1 MNFESLWCRIGLLFL
16 VVGLSVLMSW
26 NNEVLAG
33 DTDLGSRS
41 VTGKLSPEETQV
53 ADAAAWFGTGMV
65 LQMEGKVS
73 EAMEAFA
80 RSALIDPT
88 NLILVE
94 QVVPYLLSVK
104 RNDEAISILERAL
117 DFDSDNENLRSLLG
131 MTYIASNRL
140 NESLKLNLDILE
152 KNPGAVAALRSV
164 LLIYYQ
170 EGQDDKVPDLVE
182 RTLGQAQLGP
192 SGWIQVASVLSQFL
206 KSSQGDAALL
216 SNWIRESVSKALTS
230 DGADDTTKSMAGQ
243 LYEEVGDRDQAIKC
257 YEELLAL
264 PVVPASIRTRLAFLY
279 LQIRENQKA
288 EKLALEIMDKE
299 PLNPFG
305 YRISGYLAQD
315 AENFIQ
321 AASYFEKAIRH
332 APNFEPVYYDL
343 FTAYLNAKQIQEA
356 RQTLGK
362 VSFRFKP
369 SFQLFYY
376 EGLLDSREENYSKAI
391 ESYLK
396 AEQVA
401 VEEEPER
408 LTAVFYF
415 QIGVASEREKQLE
428 NAEKYFKKCMEID
441 PEFAEA
447 MNYLGYTWADNGI
460 RLEEA
465 LELIESAVA
474 LEPDNPAFL
483 DSLGWV
489 HYRLNS
495 FQEAL
500 KFQLKA
506 IEFSSSPDPV
516 MFDHLGDIHLKMD
529 NIPQARE
536 AYKKALSLDEE
547 NEISAEVTRKLESI
561 AE

>member
-1 MNFESLWCRIGLLFL
+1 ML
-16 VVGLSVLMSW
+16 VVGLSGLMSW
-26 NNEVLAG
+26 NNVGIAS

-41 VTGKLSPEETQV
+41 VTGKLSPEETQL

-65 LQMEGKVS
+65 LQMEGKVA

-164 LLIYYQ
+164 LLIYFQ
-170 EGQDDKVPDLVE
+170 EGQDDKVPELVE
-182 RTLGQAQLGP
+182 RTLNQAQLGP
-192 SGWIQVASVLSQFL
+192 SGWIQAASVLSQFL
-206 KSSQGDAALL
+206 KSSQGDPSLL
-216 SNWIRESVSKALTS
+216 GNWIREAVNNALTS
-230 DGADDTTKSMAGQ
+230 DGADDTTQSMAGQ
-243 LYEEVGDRDQAIKC
+243 LYEEIGDRDQAIKT
-257 YEELLAL
+257 YEELLTR
-264 PVVPASIRTRLAFLY
+264 PEVPPSIRTRLAFLY
-279 LQIRENQKA
+279 LQIRENKKA

-315 AENFIQ
+315 AQNFIQ
-321 AASYFEKAIRH
+321 AASYFDKAIRH

-343 FTAYLNAKQIQEA
+343 FTAYLNAKQIQDA
-356 RQTLGK
+356 RQTLDK
-362 VSFRFKP
+362 VGFRFKP
-369 SFQLFYY
+369 SFQLYY
-376 EGLLDSREENYSKAI
+376 YAGLLDSREENYSKAI

-396 AEQVA
+396 AEQIA
-401 VEEEPER
+401 LAEEPER
-408 LTAVFYF
+408 LTAIFYF

-441 PEFAEA
+441 SEFAEA

-489 HYRLNS
+489 HFKLNS
-495 FQEAL
+495 LPEAL
-500 KFQLKA
+500 RFQLKA
-506 IEFSSSPDPV
+506 IEFSPSPDPV
-516 MFDHLGDIHLKMD
+516 MFDHLGDIYLKMD
-529 NIPQARE
+529 NIPQARD
-536 AYKKALSLDEE
+536 AYKKALSLDDE